1 MNRPCVFLG
10 LALLVGFSGSRLA
23 AADRVKHAT
32 GTQTGDITEISPTE
46 IAVKLGATPKR
57 FAVNV
62 VDSVSFDGEPND
74 LAQARIAVHGGRYE
88 DALAM
93 LAKIDVDEIKR
104 TEIVQD
110 IEFFKALAAAR
121 LALAGSG
128 NKTDAGRQLL
138 AFEKAH
144 ASSFHYFETCEALG
158 DLLAGL
164 NKFDQAESF
173 YAKLATAP
181 WPDYKMRAGVLR
193 GRALVSQKQYDLAA
207 KQFDEVLAIDATGK
221 DADRQKLAASLGKAS
236 ALAGA
241 GKSDEAIKLVESIIA
256 KADAEN
262 LELHARSYIILGNC
276 YKAAN
281 KKKEALLAFLHVDLL
296 YSRFPE
302 QHAEALANLATL
314 WAEVDKA
321 DRAAQ
326 ARNLLNEKYP
336 HSAWAE
342 K

>member
-1 MNRPCVFLG
+1 MYKPCGFLG
-10 LALLVGFSGSRLA
+10 ITLLVTFSCARVT

-32 GTQTGDITEISPTE
+32 GTQTGEITEINPTE
-46 IAVKLGATPKR
+46 IAIKLGATPKR

-74 LAQARIAVHGGRYE
+74 LAQARIAVRGGRYE
-88 DALAM
+88 DAVAM
-93 LAKIDVDEIKR
+93 LAKINVDEIKR
-104 TEIVQD
+104 PEIIQD

-128 NKTDAGRQLL
+128 NKAEAGRQLL

-144 ASSFHYFETCEALG
+144 GNSFHYFETCEALG

-193 GRALVSQKQYDLAA
+193 GRVLVSQKQYDLAA
-207 KQFDEVLAIDATGK
+207 KEFDEVLAVDATGK

-241 GKSDEAIKLVESIIA
+241 GKFDEAIQLVDGIIA

-262 LELHARSYIILGNC
+262 LELHARAYTILGNC
-276 YKAAN
+276 YVAAN
-281 KKKEALLAFLHVDLL
+281 KKKDALLAFLHVDLL

-326 ARNLLNEKYP
+326 ARNLLHEKYP
-336 HSAWAE
+336 NSVWAQ